1 MKKRFL
7 LILGIAAAV
16 VLLVLIALPF
26 FIDVDRFRPELEATA
41 SHALDRQ
48 VKLGHLSLSIL
59 TGKVVADDI
68 EVADDPAFSKTDFVT
83 AKSLEIGVELKPL
96 IFSRQLNVTEIILE
110 RPQITILDGGN
121 GTWNFSSL
129 VGASQKNI
137 DLSPAQPRSFSIG
150 KFKVEN
156 GRLSLKKVGSPD
168 EPQVYDNFSVAFTN
182 FSTTTVFPFDLET
195 NLPGGGNASLSGT
208 AGPISAIDVFSTPL
222 TATLKSTNVNI
233 AAYGLINPASG
244 ISGRVNVDETLQ
256 SDGTK
261 ATLAGGV
268 TASDLKLLPTGPP
281 SPRVISIQH
290 NVEVELAT
298 QAGTIKKADISIGK
312 AQLHAT
318 GTFNEERNLRM
329 VDLQLNG
336 PKLPIDEL
344 QAMLPTL
351 AVKLPAG
358 SHLQGGEA
366 SVALRIKGSVD
377 AWAISGAVKASNF
390 TFIGYNLASQLG
402 SFGGLAGK
410 TISSPNTSFRS
421 FSLHVQM
428 TKAGIQVDDLEIDV
442 PSVGSATG
450 AGTISPTGDVKIA
463 MMGTPAG
470 GLAGNLTKMG
480 TAGGAKSG
488 TVPILLH
495 GTLDKPVYT
504 VDTKTAARTMTS
516 QAAKGVE
523 AKIGGLFSKK
533 RKQPDK

>member
-7 LILGIAAAV
+7 LILGIAVAV
-16 VLLVLIALPF
+16 ILLVLIALPF
-26 FIDVDRFRPELEATA
+26 FIDVDRFRPELESTA

-68 EVADDPAFSKTDFVT
+68 AVADDPAFSKTDFVT
-83 AKSLEIGVELKPL
+83 AKSLEIGIELKPL

-110 RPQITILDGGN
+110 SPQIAIIDGGN

-129 VGASQKNI
+129 GGASRKNI
-137 DLSPAQPRSFSIG
+137 NLSQAQPRSFSIG
-150 KFKVEN
+150 KFKVNN
-156 GRLSLKKVGSPD
+156 GRLSLKKVDSPD
-168 EPQVYDNFSVAFTN
+168 EPQVYDNFSLVFTN
-182 FSTTTVFPFDLET
+182 LSTTAAFPFQLQT
-195 NLPGGGNASLSGT
+195 NLPGGGNVSLAGT
-208 AGPISAIDVFSTPL
+208 AGPISDVNVFSTPL
-222 TATLKSTNVNI
+222 TATLKATNASLATHGFI
-233 AAYGLINPASG
+233 APVLG
-244 ISGRVNVDETLQ
+244 ISGTVNVDETLQ

-261 ATLAGGV
+261 ATLAGGL
-268 TASDLKLLPTGPP
+268 TASDLKLSPTGPP
-281 SPRVISIQH
+281 SPRVISIQD
-290 NVEVELAT
+290 NVEVVLAT
-298 QAGTIKKADISIGK
+298 QAGTIKQADISIGK
-312 AQLHAT
+312 LQLHAT
-318 GTFNEERNLRM
+318 GSFKDEQNTRT

-366 SVALRIKGSVD
+366 SVALHIKGSAD
-377 AWAISGAVKASNF
+377 AWAISGPVKASNF
-390 TFIGYNLASQLG
+390 TFVGYNLASQLG

-410 TISSPNTSFRS
+410 TISSPDTSFRS
-421 FSLHVQM
+421 FSLHVQI
-428 TKAGIQVDDLEIDV
+428 TKAGIQVDHLDIDV
-442 PSVGSATG
+442 PSVGSSTG

-470 GLAGNLTKMG
+470 GVAGSLTKLG
-480 TAGGAKSG
+480 AAGGGKGG

-504 VDTKTAARTMTS
+504 VDTHTATRTMTS
-516 QAAKGVE
+516 QAAKGV
-523 AKIGGLFSKK
+523 ASKIGGLFSKK
-533 RKQPDK
+533 KKQPDK